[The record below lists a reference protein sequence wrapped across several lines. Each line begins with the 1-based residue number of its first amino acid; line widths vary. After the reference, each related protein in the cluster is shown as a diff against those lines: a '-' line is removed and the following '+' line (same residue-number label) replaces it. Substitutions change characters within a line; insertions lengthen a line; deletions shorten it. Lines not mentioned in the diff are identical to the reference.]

1 MIYAT
6 HLSPR
11 IQEVGV
17 QGDKFEF
24 ILLAVLSK
32 NFQAIFAL

>member
-11 IQEVGV
+11 IQEVDV